1 MFIADF
7 FNGDGKPDNI
17 TFMIKRIKV
26 HNMNA
31 LKDPMYRFPGN
42 YGVEKFLEL
51 FSGNCTC
58 SFFPCTRNDLL
69 FSMCNPLHRDKE
81 QVHMIKPRKKLFHSL
96 LTRWNVKLKLK
107 VLSAQCGTF
116 HYDDLLARHSFDPV
130 IFSLFA
136 WSSLQIIPWSLCWKC
151 KSLLAYFRLPCV
163 CLLLR
168 EKKGKHYY
176 PGRVRMLNKSVMR

>member
-58 SFFPCTRNDLL
+58 SFFCIEMIYYAACVPR
-69 FSMCNPLHRDKE
+69 FMRHRT
-81 QVHMIKPRKKLFHSL
+81 SL
-96 LTRWNVKLKLK
+96 
-107 VLSAQCGTF
+107 
-116 HYDDLLARHSFDPV
+116 
-130 IFSLFA
+130 
-136 WSSLQIIPWSLCWKC
+136 
-151 KSLLAYFRLPCV
+151 
-163 CLLLR
+163 
-168 EKKGKHYY
+168 
-176 PGRVRMLNKSVMR
+176 